1 MEETRKRR
9 FARASAVPI
18 GLLASGALVFAGSQA
33 AFTATTD
40 NKTNTWQAGKVML
53 KNDGAKGTAVF
64 DVSSTPAAFPASGTA
79 NMAIKPGQSGTKC
92 IVVENSSNLDG
103 EVRFYVPTKGGVAQS
118 PGTAALSSELLVKVE
133 FATGTYASCASYP
146 ASPQVVFGGA
156 TGAILAG
163 APATWA
169 AAATGVWSPTG
180 DTTNDYGTYRI
191 TWSLPSAAT
200 DAVQNG
206 TATADFQWE
215 IRNT

>member
-40 NKTNTWQAGKVML
+40 NKANTWQAGKVLL

-64 DVSSTPAAFPASGTA
+64 DVNSTPAAFPASGGT
-79 NMAIKPGQSGTKC
+79 NMLVKPGSTGTKC

-103 EVRFYVPTKGGVAQS
+103 EVRWYVPTKGGVAQS
-118 PGTAALSSELLVKVE
+118 PGTAALSTELLVKVE
-133 FATGTYASCASYP
+133 FAVGNYANCASYP
-146 ASPQVVFGGA
+146 ASPTNLFGGS
-156 TGAILAG
+156 TGAVLSG
-163 APATWA
+163 APANWA
-169 AAATGVWSPTG
+169 AATSGVWNPTG
-180 DTTNDYGTYRI
+180 DTTNDYATYRI
-191 TWSLPSAAT
+191 TWTLPSSAT